1 MATTKL
7 DSATTTLSPIRL
19 TGKQFNPSGASY
31 LHLSA
36 KMAAMNPSDYNHDS
50 VDDSMGY
57 SNVQRG
63 RPDDYR
69 SVTNN
74 YSMGMDQV
82 RTGPSLY
89 KGREHFSCKGGNPY
103 DCGAACKCAAGRRG
117 GAPIQVSNYQA
128 RPQHMS
134 SRGNAY
140 RVDSSRIET
149 RGFEGLTEGNSRD
162 HVILPYVASSHFGIN
177 RARVGDTSMNAFNR
191 MNNVVLQE

>member
-19 TGKQFNPSGASY
+19 TGKQTNPSGASY

-36 KMAAMNPSDYNHDS
+36 KMAAMNPSDFNHDS
-50 VDDSMGY
+50 ADDGMGY

-63 RPDDYR
+63 LPDDYR
-69 SVTNN
+69 SVTNG
-74 YSMGMDQV
+74 YSMRMDKV
-82 RTGPSLY
+82 SVGPSLY
-89 KGREHFSCKGGNPY
+89 KSREHFSCKGGNSY
-103 DCGAACKCAAGRRG
+103 NCGVACKCKGN
-117 GAPIQVSNYQA
+117 APVQVSNYQA

-177 RARVGDTSMNAFNR
+177 RARVNDTSMNSHNR
-191 MNNVVLQE
+191 MRNVVLQE